1 MSVDEVINKIGGNGQ
16 DVQRALSLLLF
27 SAIKP
32 YCVELTQLALLPN
45 PIFKSDSEKLVSA
58 LNNVSR
64 TLDAHYRENY
74 PFGAYRLSPNIA
86 DYVFFPL
93 SNLLKQPTLN
103 EEVISVLLDIIAF
116 LIRHSWSHNV
126 DVKLLDQ
133 LYPLV
138 LFLVDDNVGAKGVTV
153 IETKEFSFKQS
164 AITAMNSLVAC
175 LPVDYF
181 SSNPKNLTMLGSS
194 TTILLDILTS
204 LQSPTT
210 QEEIVLINS
219 CLETIGGL
227 YSKVSSEQLSHILPG
242 SVSHLVNFSTNSKSL
257 HFSIICGILKLLKQL
272 IVKVFSDRD
281 LRISFNSSDFQPD
294 LEKLNELWEDQNEE
308 EHTIA
313 KMDMLHIKLEI
324 PATDNNHRTTSWLF
338 ATAKQ
343 LKISLTILFRTFLTS
358 QSNRQKVR
366 TKTQVSNE
374 LISFVNEVLKNC
386 FVSLFKDLCTI
397 ALDVL
402 SMTVSILMSDDRTSI
417 QKTAE
422 EEMKIDEYTSLVI
435 SSVSANDTSDTNKN
449 QQLLY
454 NHVKLKLADFINNK
468 LSSIVFSTDDEK
480 INSYIVSL
488 KFQFSIL
495 NKLSNNFFTNEDAVQ
510 DLKVK
515 LMQNLQLQFVHC
527 FIFNNQL
534 KGKEL
539 FPLAING
546 TLSDNVN
553 ESENKLDNI
562 ELPPHINAH
571 KLTRVDDNNRL
582 TNGSNNRN
590 AYTDNLLILSK
601 TWSGVKPNSDS
612 SELPSSYFKGIYS
625 PFIENRFVGLLSFI
639 ALLGT
644 SNESKSLITIE
655 NLLLKND
662 IDGVNDIS
670 AQYLDKAISL
680 WMANNLLGAYNSRD
694 SKQVQ
699 SFSNNDSF
707 DINDFLVFEQKDS
720 MANSQIPNES
730 NIEEMSYLIMGK
742 AQELIDEVSS
752 LINSPEN
759 VTSKNKMQLHK
770 IYEFAYAVAIDS
782 IGQLANHLPLSDFQ
796 TDFLI
801 DYLYPLLE
809 ALTYQSNSLIQMHA
823 TSSLQSIVQNYYNGS
838 LELLVLDNLDYLIDC
853 LSLKLSVVS
862 TLTPALPGILLIVL
876 KIAGIKLLLTNQLLD
891 VLTKMF
897 ILIDS
902 YHGYSALVEGFFI
915 VFEELIQ
922 QVKDEYLKQAILP
935 KEESDPNINNSLYK
949 PWGLSNC
956 TQLLALID
964 DSNRLID
971 PMNDYDSNKEYF
983 KRKPH
988 TAFGDQLVDSD
999 DEEDETSQDDEAN
1012 QNDDQEL
1019 WNCRIPKDVYFI
1031 IQKIFNYG
1039 FRLLSHPST
1048 NLRIQ
1053 IIKTLINIYPILTEN
1068 HLLLLP
1074 IISQHWPVL
1083 LTLVSGSSTLSK
1095 FSENDPYGYASDN
1108 IIVLALEFVIKILEE
1123 DENKG
1128 ERFLAKKFVEIWE
1141 HLSNNSKI
1149 SSYVKNSNLSR
1160 QSNRSRDQKQ
1170 LTTLEGSIAPSISNP
1185 KMIQLYVKFII
1196 TGLNTYER
1204 TISDLT
1210 AYDMVKFCYSMGL
1223 SKDQYMVKEVQ
1234 NILWVIEHETVL

>member
-1 MSVDEVINKIGGNGQ
+1 MSVDEVINKIGDKEQ
-16 DVQRALSLLLF
+16 YVQRALSLLLF

-45 PIFKSDSEKLVSA
+45 PIFKSDSQKLISA
-58 LNNVSR
+58 LNNVNR
-64 TLDAHYRENY
+64 TLEAHYRENSQ
-74 PFGAYRLSPNIA
+74 FGAYRLSANIA
-86 DYVFFPL
+86 DYVFYPL

-103 EEVISVLLDIIAF
+103 DEVISVLLEIIAF

-133 LYPLV
+133 LYPLI
-138 LFLVDDNVGAKGVTV
+138 LFLVDNNVGAKGVTV
-153 IETKEFSFKQS
+153 IEKKEFSFKES
-164 AITAMNSLVAC
+164 AIKVINSMVAC
-175 LPVDYF
+175 LPADYF
-181 SSNPKNLTMLGSS
+181 SSNPKNLTVLGSS

-210 QEEIVLINS
+210 QEEIVLVNS
-219 CLETIGGL
+219 CLETIDVL
-227 YSKVSSEQLSHILPG
+227 YSKVSSEQLSHIFPG

-257 HFSIICGILKLLKQL
+257 HFSIIRGILKVLRQL

-281 LRISFNSSDFQPD
+281 LKISFDSSGFQPD

-313 KMDMLHIKLEI
+313 KMDTLHIKLEI
-324 PATDNNHRTTSWLF
+324 PATGNKHRTTSWLF

-374 LISFVNEVLKNC
+374 LISFVNEILKNC
-386 FVSLFKDLCTI
+386 FISLFKDFCTI

-402 SMTVSILMSDDRTSI
+402 SMLVSILTSEETTSI
-417 QKTAE
+417 QKTTE

-435 SSVSANDTSDTNKN
+435 SNISAIDTSDKN
-449 QQLLY
+449 QHLLY

-510 DLKVK
+510 DLKLK
-515 LMQNLQLQFVHC
+515 LTQNLQLQFVNC
-527 FIFNNQL
+527 FVFNNQL

-546 TLSDNVN
+546 TLSDNAN

-571 KLTRVDDNNRL
+571 KLTQVDDNNRL
-582 TNGSNNRN
+582 TNKSHNRN

-601 TWSGVKPNSDS
+601 TWSRVKPYADS
-612 SELPSSYFKGIYS
+612 SEMFSSYFKGIYS
-625 PFIENRFVGLLSFI
+625 PFIENRFVSLLGFI

-644 SNESKSLITIE
+644 SNESKSLVTIE
-655 NLLLKND
+655 NLLLRND
-662 IDGVNDIS
+662 IPGNDMS
-670 AQYLDKAISL
+670 TQYLDKAISL

-694 SKQVQ
+694 SKQIQ
-699 SFSNNDSF
+699 SLSNNDSF
-707 DINDFLVFEQKDS
+707 DINEFLVFEQRDS
-720 MANSQIPNES
+720 MTNLQIPNES

-759 VTSKNKMQLHK
+759 VTSKNKIQLYK

-809 ALTYQSNSLIQMHA
+809 ALTYQSNSLIQIHA
-823 TSSLQSIVQNYYNGS
+823 ASSLESIVQNYYNGS
-838 LELLVLDNLDYLIDC
+838 LELLVMDNLDYLIDC

-891 VLTKMF
+891 ILTKMF

-922 QVKDEYLKQAILP
+922 QVKDEYLKQEILP
-935 KEESDPNINNSLYK
+935 KEESDPSINTSLYK

-964 DSNRLID
+964 DSNKLID

-983 KRKPH
+983 RRKPD

-999 DEEDETSQDDEAN
+999 DEEDEANENDETSQS
-1012 QNDDQEL
+1012 DDQEV
-1019 WNCRIPKDVYFI
+1019 WNSRIPKDIYFI
-1031 IQKIFNYG
+1031 VQKIFNYG

-1053 IIKTLINIYPILTEN
+1053 IIKTLINIYPILAEN

-1074 IISQHWPVL
+1074 VISQHWPVL
-1083 LTLVSGSSTLSK
+1083 LTLISGASSLST
-1095 FSENDPYGYASDN
+1095 FSKNDPYDYGSDN
-1108 IIVLALEFVIKILEE
+1108 IIVLALEFVIKIVEE
-1123 DENKG
+1123 DKNKG

-1149 SSYVKNSNLSR
+1149 SSYIKNSNLRR
-1160 QSNRSRDQKQ
+1160 QSNRQKQ
-1170 LTTLEGSIAPSISNP
+1170 LSTLEGSIAPS
-1185 KMIQLYVKFII
+1185 KLIQLYVKFII
-1196 TGLNTYER
+1196 TGMNTYER
-1204 TISDLT
+1204 AISDLT

>member
-1 MSVDEVINKIGGNGQ
+1 MSVDEVISKVGGEEQ

-32 YCVELTQLALLPN
+32 FCVELTQLALLPN
-45 PIFKSDSEKLVSA
+45 PIFKSDSQKLISG

-64 TLDAHYRENY
+64 TLDAHYRENSQ
-74 PFGAYRLSPNIA
+74 FGAYRLSANIA

-93 SNLLKQPTLN
+93 SNLLKQPALN
-103 EEVISVLLDIIAF
+103 DEIISILLAIIAF

-133 LYPLV
+133 LYPLI
-138 LFLVDDNVGAKGVTV
+138 LFLVDNNVGAKGVTV
-153 IETKEFSFKQS
+153 IEKKEFSFKQP
-164 AITAMNSLVAC
+164 AINVMNSLIYC

-194 TTILLDILTS
+194 TTILLDILAS
-204 LQSPTT
+204 LQNPTT
-210 QEEIVLINS
+210 QEEIVLVNS
-219 CLETIGGL
+219 CLETIDVL
-227 YSKVSSEQLSHILPG
+227 YSKVSSEQLSHIFPG
-242 SVSHLVNFSTNSKSL
+242 SVSHLVNFSTSSKSL
-257 HFSIICGILKLLKQL
+257 HFSIICGILKLLRKL

-281 LRISFNSSDFQPD
+281 LKISFDSSDLQPD
-294 LEKLNELWEDQNEE
+294 LQKLNELWEDQNEE

-313 KMDMLHIKLEI
+313 KMDTLHIKLEI
-324 PATDNNHRTTSWLF
+324 PATGNKHRTTSWLF

-374 LISFVNEVLKNC
+374 LISFVNEILKNC
-386 FVSLFKDLCTI
+386 FISLFKDFCTI

-402 SMTVSILMSDDRTSI
+402 SMLVSILTSDETTSI
-417 QKTAE
+417 QKTTE

-435 SSVSANDTSDTNKN
+435 SNISAIDTNDKN

-468 LSSIVFSTDDEK
+468 LSSIIFSTDDEK

-495 NKLSNNFFTNEDAVQ
+495 NKLSNNLFTNEDAVQ
-510 DLKVK
+510 DLKLK
-515 LMQNLQLQFVHC
+515 LTQNLQLQFVNC
-527 FIFNNQL
+527 FAFNNQL

-546 TLSDNVN
+546 TLSDNAN
-553 ESENKLDNI
+553 ESENKLDDI

-571 KLTRVDDNNRL
+571 KLTRVDDKNRL
-582 TNGSNNRN
+582 TNNSHNRN
-590 AYTDNLLILSK
+590 AYMDNLLILSK
-601 TWSGVKPNSDS
+601 TWSGVKPYSES
-612 SELPSSYFKGIYS
+612 SEMLSSYFKGIYS

-639 ALLGT
+639 ALLGA
-644 SNESKSLITIE
+644 SNESKSLVTIE
-655 NLLLKND
+655 NLLLRND
-662 IDGVNDIS
+662 IPGVNDIS
-670 AQYLDKAISL
+670 TQYLDKAISL
-680 WMANNLLGAYNSRD
+680 WMANNLLGAYKSRD
-694 SKQVQ
+694 SKQIQ
-699 SFSNNDSF
+699 SLSNNDSF
-707 DINDFLVFEQKDS
+707 DINEFLVFELKDS
-720 MANSQIPNES
+720 VTNSQIPNES

-752 LINSPEN
+752 LMNSPEN
-759 VTSKNKMQLHK
+759 VTSKNKIQLYK

-823 TSSLQSIVQNYYNGS
+823 VSSLESIVQNYYNGS
-838 LELLVLDNLDYLIDC
+838 LELLVMDNLDYLIDC

-922 QVKDEYLKQAILP
+922 QIKDEYLKQAILS
-935 KEESDPNINNSLYK
+935 KEESDPSINNSLYK
-949 PWGLSNC
+949 PWGLSNFK
-956 TQLLALID
+956 QLSTLID

-983 KRKPH
+983 KRKPD

-999 DEEDETSQDDEAN
+999 DEEDETDETN

-1019 WNCRIPKDVYFI
+1019 WNSRIPKDIYFI
-1031 IQKIFNYG
+1031 VQKIFNYG

-1083 LTLVSGSSTLSK
+1083 LTLVSGASTLST
-1095 FSENDPYGYASDN
+1095 FSENDPYDYASDN
-1108 IIVLALEFVIKILEE
+1108 IIVLALEFVIKIVEE
-1123 DENKG
+1123 DKNKG
-1128 ERFLAKKFVEIWE
+1128 EKFLAKKFVEIWE

-1149 SSYVKNSNLSR
+1149 SSYIKNSNLSR
-1160 QSNRSRDQKQ
+1160 QSNRHYKQK
-1170 LTTLEGSIAPSISNP
+1170 LLSTLEDTMAPSISNP

-1210 AYDMVKFCYSMGL
+1210 AYNMVKFCYSMGL